1 MEVRY
6 NYRNPRTNSFVW
18 TGTVLCVGNKS
29 YCEKEARDARLQ
41 VTEANNQVNFVPVVS
56 RSDPDLTVYEDINQV
71 LMNDDIELQRAK
83 KKIKFSTCS
92 QITEN
97 STPTQDPE
105 NDDNGSSQ
113 PYMTLN
119 PDEVSAVLERM
130 NNSSKTV
137 VPDAELIEEDNGS
150 AESADVH
157 KTPNDNSFELP
168 ASSST
173 PANKKMRKTKA
184 VNPEDIAELETRRA
198 DLRASQAILEAAN
211 KISNAAEMIVNCMQ
225 ELKPELRSLANRNYR
240 EIQMSSNAVKQLV
253 SCFLSRS

>member
-18 TGTVLCVGNKS
+18 TGTVLCVEHKS

-41 VTEANNQVNFVPVVS
+41 VTEANGQVNFVPVVN

-71 LMNDDIELQRAK
+71 LMNDDQEVQRAK
-83 KKIKFSTCS
+83 KKIKFSMSS
-92 QITEN
+92 QVTEN
-97 STPTQDPE
+97 TSTTQNPE

-130 NNSSKTV
+130 SNSSRTV
-137 VPDAELIEEDNGS
+137 VPDAEVIEEDNAS
-150 AESADVH
+150 AESENVH

-184 VNPEDIAELETRRA
+184 VNHEEIAELETRRA
-198 DLRASQAILEAAN
+198 DLRVSQAILEAAN

-253 SCFLSRS
+253 SCFLSRG

>member
-1 MEVRY
+1 MAVRY

-18 TGTVLCVGNKS
+18 TGTVLCVGHKS

-41 VTEANNQVNFVPVVS
+41 VTEANGQVNFVPVVS

-92 QITEN
+92 QFTES

-119 PDEVSAVLERM
+119 PDDVSAVLERM

-137 VPDAELIEEDNGS
+137 VPDAELIEEDIGS
-150 AESADVH
+150 A
-157 KTPNDNSFELP
+157 
-168 ASSST
+168 
-173 PANKKMRKTKA
+173 
-184 VNPEDIAELETRRA
+184 
-198 DLRASQAILEAAN
+198 
-211 KISNAAEMIVNCMQ
+211 
-225 ELKPELRSLANRNYR
+225 
-240 EIQMSSNAVKQLV
+240 
-253 SCFLSRS
+253 